1 MKGVINKGVQE
12 LVESQFGQDAWEAIR
27 CNARCDEAS
36 FSPGIDYPDQ
46 MTVDLIVAASEHLN
60 LTADDVMIAFGKYWV
75 ANTGAKSYPTLFA
88 LAGGNSKEFLRNMDR
103 VHRQVTV
110 SIEGAHPPPLT
121 PEELPDGG
129 LAIHYQSQRKLCP
142 VLHGLILGVGIY
154 CDEAL
159 SVKET
164 KCMRSG
170 DTECTFEVSF
180 G

>member
-12 LVESQFGQDAWEAIR
+12 LVESQFGDNAWEAIR
-27 CNARCDEAS
+27 CRAGCEEPS

-46 MTVDLIVAASEHLN
+46 MTIDLIAAASEHLH
-60 LTADDVMIAFGKYWV
+60 LTTDAVMIEFGKYWV
-75 ANTGAKSYPTLFA
+75 ANTGSKSYPSLFA
-88 LAGGNSKEFLRNMDR
+88 LAGGNAKEFLRNMDR

-110 SIEGAHPPPLT
+110 SIHGAHPPPLK
-121 PEELPDGG
+121 PEDLPHGG
-129 LAIHYQSQRKLCP
+129 LAIHYQSKRMLCP

-154 CDEAL
+154 CDEPL

-164 KCMRSG
+164 TCMRNG
-170 DTECTFEVSF
+170 EAECTFEVRF